1 MAIDLFKD
9 REREM
14 NEGNDPVREVERS
27 IIIIIIIIIIDVVVV
42 VVIRRNTGN
51 AGNIWKICVYR
62 RW

>member
-14 NEGNDPVREVERS
+14 NELNDPVREVERS

>member
-9 REREM
+9 REM

-27 IIIIIIIIIIDVVVV
+27 IIIIIIIIIDVVVV

-51 AGNIWKICVYR
+51 AENIWKICVYR

>member
-27 IIIIIIIIIIDVVVV
+27 IIIIIIIIDVVVV

>member
-1 MAIDLFKD
+1 
-9 REREM
+9 M

-27 IIIIIIIIIIDVVVV
+27 IIIIIIIIIDVVVV

-51 AGNIWKICVYR
+51 AENIWKICVYR